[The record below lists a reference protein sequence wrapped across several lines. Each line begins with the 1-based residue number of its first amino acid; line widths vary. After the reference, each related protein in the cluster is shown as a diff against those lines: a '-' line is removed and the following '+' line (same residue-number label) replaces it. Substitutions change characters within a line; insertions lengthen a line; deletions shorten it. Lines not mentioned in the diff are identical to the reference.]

1 MPNKKNLESKLNS
14 SFNTNISL
22 DNDIEIKEEELESVE
37 EFNTETSSTNQIL
50 NIKSIWENNKHVSL
64 TDQNLNIVSFEL

>member
-37 EFNTETSSTNQIL
+37 EFNTQTSSTNQIL